1 MRWAAGA
8 LVGIVLLV
16 AGVAKLTSRGWPGQA
31 DALGAPAWAIRSTPF
46 VEIVIGAALV
56 AGVHDAA
63 IAAIALLVAF
73 TVLLVRALARGVKAP
88 CACFGSL
95 RTRPVTWWSV
105 ARNVA
110 LIALAIFS
118 LT

>member
-1 MRWAAGA
+1 VRWAAGA
-8 LVGIVLLV
+8 LVGIVLV
-16 AGVAKLTSRGWPGQA
+16 AAGVAKLTSRGWPGQA
-31 DALGAPAWAIRSTPF
+31 DALGAPSWAIRVTPF
-46 VEIVIGAALV
+46 VEIAIGAALV
-56 AGVHDAA
+56 AGVDYAAVAA
-63 IAAIALLVAF
+63 IVLLVAF
-73 TVLLVRALARGVKAP
+73 TLLLVRALERGVKAP
-88 CACFGSL
+88 CACFGAL

>member
-8 LVGIVLLV
+8 LVGIVLLA

-46 VEIVIGAALV
+46 AEIVIGAALV
-56 AGVHDAA
+56 AGVDYAAVAA
-63 IAAIALLVAF
+63 IVLLVAF
-73 TVLLVRALARGVKAP
+73 TVLLVRALARGVKTP

-110 LIALAIFS
+110 LVALAIFS

>member
-1 MRWAAGA
+1 M
-8 LVGIVLLV
+8 
-16 AGVAKLTSRGWPGQA
+16 
-31 DALGAPAWAIRSTPF
+31 
-46 VEIVIGAALV
+46 IGAALV
-56 AGVHDAA
+56 AGVDYAAVAA
-63 IAAIALLVAF
+63 IVLLLVAF
-73 TVLLVRALARGVKAP
+73 TVLLVRALRAGSTAP

-110 LIALAIFS
+110 LIVLALVS